1 MNGAIYFLSKVRKFR
16 LNKNETNL
24 ESLKGLIAPKV
35 LSACSACTA
44 DTVAFMPTYIAIIRG
59 SNI

>member
-1 MNGAIYFLSKVRKFR
+1 MNGAIYFLSKVRTFR

-35 LSACSACTA
+35 LSGVYA
-44 DTVAFMPTYIAIIRG
+44 YIYCYY
-59 SNI
+59 